1 MASINGLSIKK
12 LKYFQ
17 GMDGKMAQGDLYLGN
32 KKIAFWS
39 QDDCIEDNLDMEP
52 GYSEYRLRQAIIA
65 AHPEKH
71 EEKIAQNGVPYTL
84 DYGNIIIWNKSDLS
98 KTITALSDYNVTIK
112 RIHKSK
118 EKMIE
123 ILFSANFKD
132 SKKIDEIFT
141 ELSKLDI
148 QFTMSFCKNTEKTKE
163 FYTYENAGLV
173 VLSSKEAI
181 LREKRE
187 IYGNEN

>member
-187 IYGNEN
+187 FYGNEN

>member
-1 MASINGLSIKK
+1 MNAN
-12 LKYFQ
+12 
-17 GMDGKMAQGDLYLGN
+17 N
-32 KKIAFWS
+32 
-39 QDDCIEDNLDMEP
+39 
-52 GYSEYRLRQAIIA
+52 
-65 AHPEKH
+65 
-71 EEKIAQNGVPYTL
+71 
-84 DYGNIIIWNKSDLS
+84 GNITIWNKSDLS

-112 RIHKSK
+112 RIHTSK

-132 SKKIDEIFT
+132 SKKKIDEIFT

-173 VLSSKEAI
+173 VLSSQEAI